1 MTEEYIATQEYID
14 EIYEKDAIGRVQMN
28 ISVKPEEVPALVR
41 AIKSYFEGLKE
52 SPVRPEEAHEVD
64 EVFVAGGWAYIV
76 KWREGEVP
84 SIILESGGEDTI
96 SSIGIAAEN
105 LMEEILPVCLGARID
120 YEELPVGLAID

>member
-28 ISVKPEEVPALVR
+28 ISVKSEEVPALVR

-84 SIILESGGEDTI
+84 SIILESGGRRHHFLDRDCRRKSDGGN
-96 SSIGIAAEN
+96 SSG
-105 LMEEILPVCLGARID
+105 LPRRA
-120 YEELPVGLAID
+120 Y